1 MASTLRYLLPGVG
14 ETVIG
19 ADSTLTETVD
29 RIMVDSGLSHLPA
42 LDR

>member
-19 ADSTLTETVD
+19 ADSTLTETVG